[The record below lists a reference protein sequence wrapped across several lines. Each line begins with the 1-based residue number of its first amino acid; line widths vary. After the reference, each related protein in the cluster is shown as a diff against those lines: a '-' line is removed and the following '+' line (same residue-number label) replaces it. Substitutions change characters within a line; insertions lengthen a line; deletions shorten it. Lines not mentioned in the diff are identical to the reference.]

1 MKPETNVNDKEAW
14 ERAFIQPIAKIMK
27 ERGIRELVII
37 INPENGKASYFMEP
51 EDGE

>member
-14 ERAFIQPIAKIMK
+14 EAAFIKPIAKIMK
-27 ERGIRELVII
+27 ERGIAYLLITIRED
-37 INPENGKASYFMEP
+37 GKCAYVMEP